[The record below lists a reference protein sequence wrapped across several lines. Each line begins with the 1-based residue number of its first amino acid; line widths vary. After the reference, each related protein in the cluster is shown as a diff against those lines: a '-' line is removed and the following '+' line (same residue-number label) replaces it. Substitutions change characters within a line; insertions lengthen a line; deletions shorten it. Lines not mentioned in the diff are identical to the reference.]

1 MVHHA
6 VLVQDQISTFQKA
19 TVAATSQKSRKRRY
33 IQKEGALT
41 IEEGIRLASQ
51 QADGGNG
58 VELGEAGP
66 SRAEGVAV
74 PQRRCRRCGEAGH
87 NSRTCQKD
95 RVASAVLEQQL
106 AVE

>member
-1 MVHHA
+1 M
-6 VLVQDQISTFQKA
+6 
-19 TVAATSQKSRKRRY
+19 AAPSQKRRKRRY

-41 IEEGIRLASQ
+41 IEEGIQLAGQ

-74 PQRRCRRCGEAGH
+74 PQRHCSRCGGAGH
-87 NSRTCQKD
+87 NSRTCQKAH
-95 RVASAVLEQQL
+95 VVSAILE
-106 AVE
+106 